1 MEIIK
6 YRKDKNSPWVDIP
19 AIVGPQ
25 GPQGEQGIQG
35 EKGEQG
41 IQGIQGEPG
50 KDGAQGPKGDPGEK
64 GEQGP
69 AGADYVL
76 TSSDKSAI
84 ANLVLTELLSTEEV
98 EY

>member
-25 GPQGEQGIQG
+25 GPQGIQG

-41 IQGIQGEPG
+41 IQGPKG
-50 KDGAQGPKGDPGEK
+50 DTGAQGPQGEVGPEGPKGDT
-64 GEQGP
+64 
-69 AGADYVL
+69 YIL
-76 TSSDKSAI
+76 TDTDKSDI
-84 ANLVLTELLSTEEV
+84 AALVLAELPSTEEV

>member
-6 YRKDKNSPWVDIP
+6 YRKDKNSPWVDVP

-25 GPQGEQGIQG
+25 GPKGDKGEPG

-41 IQGIQGEPG
+41 IQGIQGE
-50 KDGAQGPKGDPGEK
+50 QGIKGDKGDPGEK
-64 GEQGP
+64 G
-69 AGADYVL
+69 ADGAPGKDGSDYVL
-76 TSSDKSAI
+76 TTSDKNEIAI
-84 ANLVLTELLSTEEV
+84 LVLAQLPSTEEV

>member
-6 YRKDKNSPWVDIP
+6 YRQNKNSPWIDIP

-35 EKGEQG
+35 EKGDKGDPG
-41 IQGIQGEPG
+41 IQGIQGEKG
-50 KDGAQGPKGDPGEK
+50 DTGAQGPQGEPGVN
-64 GEQGP
+64 GS
-69 AGADYVL
+69 DYVL
-76 TSSDKSAI
+76 TDDDKNEIAAI
-84 ANLVLTELLSTEEV
+84 ALTLLPSTEEV

>member
-19 AIVGPQ
+19 AIVGPKGEPFKYEDFTEEQLEGLKGPQGIPGEKGDTGAQ
-25 GPQGEQGIQG
+25 GPQG
-35 EKGEQG
+35 
-41 IQGIQGEPG
+41 
-50 KDGAQGPKGDPGEK
+50 DP
-64 GEQGP
+64 GP

-76 TSSDKSAI
+76 TADDKSAI
-84 ANLVLTELLSTEEV
+84 AALVLAELPSTEEV